1 MREKYD
7 KDIGKDSELPWH
19 VTEDKEFVTKN
30 ESDGKSSGC
39 GGVAGAELGFVG
51 GALALLALTAVMFGK
66 NKRDD
71 KQ

>member
-39 GGVAGAELGFVG
+39 GGVAGAELGF
-51 GALALLALTAVMFGK
+51 A
-66 NKRDD
+66 
-71 KQ
+71 